1 MEITKE
7 DEKKFAILY
16 ERYMEKKNKEEF
28 EGEIFMQKFLKE
40 QVNKKLSLNGY
51 LITKIEHIPAIAG
64 ERRMFFISCEG
75 TRGTFMYEDELLERL
90 KGSERDV

>member
-1 MEITKE
+1 MPKKE
-7 DEKKFAILY
+7 RVSINDE
-16 ERYMEKKNKEEF
+16 EMV
-28 EGEIFMQKFLKE
+28 GEIFMQKFLKE

-75 TRGTFMYEDELLERL
+75 TRDTFLYEDELLEQL
-90 KGSERDV
+90 KGSESPVHVQEEV

>member
-28 EGEIFMQKFLKE
+28 EALRKYVVNINERNKMAEKLFCERGLAESMELKKRIE
-40 QVNKKLSLNGY
+40 SLPCEEVRLSFWDRIGL
-51 LITKIEHIPAIAG
+51 
-64 ERRMFFISCEG
+64 FF
-75 TRGTFMYEDELLERL
+75 
-90 KGSERDV
+90 

>member
-28 EGEIFMQKFLKE
+28 EDKMAEELFCKQGLEESMELKKRIESLPCEEE
-40 QVNKKLSLNGY
+40 QVRLSFWDRIGL
-51 LITKIEHIPAIAG
+51 
-64 ERRMFFISCEG
+64 FF
-75 TRGTFMYEDELLERL
+75 RGVFLWLF
-90 KGSERDV
+90 

>member
-28 EGEIFMQKFLKE
+28 AFLF
-40 QVNKKLSLNGY
+40 G
-51 LITKIEHIPAIAG
+51 IELVC
-64 ERRMFFISCEG
+64 FF
-75 TRGTFMYEDELLERL
+75 RGVFL
-90 KGSERDV
+90 

>member
-28 EGEIFMQKFLKE
+28 EALRKKVAEINEVNKMAEELFCKQGLEESMELKKRIESLPCEEE
-40 QVNKKLSLNGY
+40 QVRLSFWDRLVY
-51 LITKIEHIPAIAG
+51 
-64 ERRMFFISCEG
+64 FF
-75 TRGTFMYEDELLERL
+75 RGVFLWLF
-90 KGSERDV
+90 

>member
-28 EGEIFMQKFLKE
+28 EALRKKVAKINLVCFFRGVFL
-40 QVNKKLSLNGY
+40 
-51 LITKIEHIPAIAG
+51 
-64 ERRMFFISCEG
+64 
-75 TRGTFMYEDELLERL
+75 
-90 KGSERDV
+90 